1 MLSSYPRGKVTVVSS
16 FTMPGKRILLISLS
30 LVVICLASVH
40 SIASIRGTAISA
52 RNSQTREN
60 KIAAGF
66 LKLRAGLP
74 EVNLIASS
82 ALNYS
87 SEELN
92 VALSKNKPSNRSVF
106 NLSFGS
112 QLCFNQLR
120 AKMHLRYRD

>member
-1 MLSSYPRGKVTVVSS
+1 MLSSYPRGKVTVVSF
-16 FTMPGKRILLISLS
+16 FTMPGKRTLLISLS